1 MRELMT
7 YELCSVA
14 GGNGNSAARDAA
26 LKQCEGLPDNTGV
39 SFTIEVSANVG
50 GKFNG
55 IGGEAKT
62 TQTVNINTT
71 CGDLRA
77 AESGKS

>member
-39 SFTIEVSANVG
+39 TFTIQLSANMSANVV
-50 GKFNG
+50 G

-62 TQTVNINTT
+62 SQTVTINTT

-77 AESGKS
+77 AESGKN